1 MKLEICN
8 YFCNGKYED
17 ACNDDTCTSLKAYES
32 DVLKSLK
39 SILILET

>member
-32 DVLKSLK
+32 DMC
-39 SILILET
+39 